1 MKYMLL
7 DIDVLGVAI
16 VVSTLRFQMYIGAFT
31 YIPINCKFPSLALK
45 CAVPP
50 KLLLC

>member
-16 VVSTLRFQMYIGAFT
+16 VVLTLRPQMYIGAFT
-31 YIPINCKFPSLALK
+31 YIPINCIFSSLVLK

-50 KLLLC
+50 KILFS